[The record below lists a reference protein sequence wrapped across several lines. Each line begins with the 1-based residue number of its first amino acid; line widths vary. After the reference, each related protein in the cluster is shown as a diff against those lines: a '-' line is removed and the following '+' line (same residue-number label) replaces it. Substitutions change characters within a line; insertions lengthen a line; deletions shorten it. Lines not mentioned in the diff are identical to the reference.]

1 MNNEVMFLE
10 SQLLLMEQ
18 GFLTEA
24 SDSKVEKKNERKHRK
39 TQKGPGRLV
48 NNPGAITQK
57 TNRGIFVCFLAL

>member
-24 SDSKVEKKNERKHRK
+24 SDSKVEKKTEGKHRK
-39 TQKGPGRLV
+39 TQKEHCRLV
-48 NNPGAITQK
+48 NNPEP
-57 TNRGIFVCFLAL
+57 